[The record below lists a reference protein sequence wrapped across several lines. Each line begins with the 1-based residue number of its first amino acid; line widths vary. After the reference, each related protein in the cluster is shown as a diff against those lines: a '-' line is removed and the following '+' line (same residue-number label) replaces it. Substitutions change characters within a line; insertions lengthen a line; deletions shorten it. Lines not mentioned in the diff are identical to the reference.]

1 MDLFLIRHTGVA
13 MSTQVPLTCC
23 LNLLPAR
30 GNQSEER
37 WHKGLVSSEA
47 QFKIR
52 ISLNC
57 SYIFFKAKGSE
68 LDLHLAAAAD
78 CSRPQI
84 FCQGTLGHVHH
95 GPQNTGEPGQAEMA
109 AQKHKHSLLLKKKKK
124 KKKVETMITFKNKS
138 TQMTYIIPE
147 IQQQTRSVQDKS
159 SLIFNEKHRKAL
171 K

>member
-95 GPQNTGEPGQAEMA
+95 GPQNTGEPEQAEMA
-109 AQKHKHSLLLKKKKK
+109 AQKHKQSLLLKKKKK
-124 KKKVETMITFKNKS
+124 KVEIMITFKSKS
-138 TQMTYIIPE
+138 TQMTYTPE
-147 IQQQTRSVQDKS
+147 IQQQMRSVQDKS
-159 SLIFNEKHRKAL
+159 SLIFFNEKRRKAL